1 MATAKRKAEDE
12 PEQQGTSAKQARQ
25 PGILHTPV
33 ELAEPVDV
41 GEAGK
46 GGIACLHDVSIPEGY
61 VRPVSERK
69 ETAPAKEYPFV
80 LDPFQREAIQ
90 CLEAGESVLVSYNP
104 NFCLFGALLELQTM
118 ENAMRIQ
125 HFSYSFG
132 CSTLQCRH
140 DHFKLF
146 LSCKL

>member
-33 ELAEPVDV
+33 ELAQPVDV

-61 VRPVSERK
+61 VRQVSERK
-69 ETAPAKEYPFV
+69 DTAPAKEYPFV

-104 NFCLFGALLELQTM
+104 NF
-118 ENAMRIQ
+118 
-125 HFSYSFG
+125 SF
-132 CSTLQCRH
+132 
-140 DHFKLF
+140 FKLYWN
-146 LSCKL
+146 CKQ